1 VWLDRPPLPAEG
13 EAIHRGMGLLRAPGT
28 ERTLTVQNETVRA
41 ALRSYV
47 LNATLGGFQDA
58 EKEGLTDRH
67 FMVFEMRT

>member
-1 VWLDRPPLPAEG
+1 
-13 EAIHRGMGLLRAPGT
+13 MGLLRAPGT